1 MSTSRNV
8 RSFPANSELHRSKH
22 PPVQYERR
30 QNISSPP
37 GMVLQHLVFDKG
49 DLKGLHV
56 PCEPGTSFQTPCPG
70 MNMVSMKA
78 SPNNPAQYCC
88 QYTRCASCRCSYCLS
103 TMPAEKNSCLIT
115 EEGKPSM
122 VVMPLRGEL
131 YTITDGS
138 SAERHELI
146 FNEKIVME
154 QLPCFVD
161 YALWRHYLLVMF
173 SKDTVDSLESRNQ
186 LLVVCLSSL
195 TVEMVN
201 FNVRR
206 HWRSLLRW
214 DKPGW
219 KISTGPSAMILW
231 AREPGKE
238 AQVVVYCRVAD
249 EKPGACATSPIR
261 RSAEESLSCEGE
273 PSTSKQRSTPEPPRQ
288 EEPDSLAA
296 RIART
301 WPSDQ
306 GENGDG
312 SRKRR
317 RGRNATLI
325 TITGAIEEGP
335 ALPIAAPGSNLL
347 CVIAECPRP
356 AASSTHSKLRREIVL
371 RRTNEGVPPQL
382 KEERLFREVLKL
394 PIESRQGKGAKI
406 WGRMKGRDI
415 PPNPETHKG
424 RRIEEMLQWSC
435 LGGKS
440 LEVTGERTGHCNPSE
455 GKTTKGTTHPED
467 QKIQKEAK
475 TRNVGGKKK
484 NDHTTIQAE
493 DMEKPQ

>member
-312 SRKRR
+312 SRKRPHVPVNGGDHRSRAKREKRHADHHHRGHR
-317 RGRNATLI
+317 RR
-325 TITGAIEEGP
+325 
-335 ALPIAAPGSNLL
+335 S
-347 CVIAECPRP
+347 
-356 AASSTHSKLRREIVL
+356 SSTDRRPRIEPPLRREIVL